1 MLEKGFD
8 KERSSM
14 IDTFKKANYKVSAEE
29 LAGVFYKYAK
39 DKPLITE
46 EEIEKATEEG
56 FIESFKNE
64 EY

>member
-1 MLEKGFD
+1 ML
-8 KERSSM
+8 
-14 IDTFKKANYKVSAEE
+14 DTFKKANYKVSAEE

-39 DKPLITE
+39 DKPFITE

-64 EY
+64 EC

>member
-1 MLEKGFD
+1 MLD
-8 KERSSM
+8 A
-14 IDTFKKANYKVSAEE
+14 FKKANYKVSAEE

-39 DKPLITE
+39 DKPFITE